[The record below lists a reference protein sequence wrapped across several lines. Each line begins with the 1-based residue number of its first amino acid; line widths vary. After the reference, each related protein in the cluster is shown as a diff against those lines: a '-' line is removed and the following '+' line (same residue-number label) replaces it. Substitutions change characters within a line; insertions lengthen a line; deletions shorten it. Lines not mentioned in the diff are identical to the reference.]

1 MAHDFTVQRLRE
13 KIASECEDVGIR
25 EPDPL
30 PVEVWTQ
37 AGGREFEILDVIF
50 DDGVI
55 SIEVREV

>member
-1 MAHDFTVQRLRE
+1 MAHDFTVQKLRE
-13 KIASECEDVGIR
+13 KIVRECNRVDILN
-25 EPDPL
+25 PDPL

-37 AGGREFEILDVIF
+37 AGGREFEILDVLF